1 MIKPGDLV
9 KVIGTTVNEELEM
22 AELIP
27 IGTICEVI
35 DVDEKGIAEI
45 VPYKSGDRC
54 GYRYNE
60 EDLERGGL
68 VWIPQNENIIAQ
80 IRWQTED
87 IESALEERGISVN
100 EKNVNM
106 VLNKLGVG
114 TGNNSLENCEPGW
127 EIINYAINSCNFL
140 QEQEEVD

>member
-1 MIKPGDLV
+1 MIKPGDLA
-9 KVIGTTVNEELEM
+9 KVIGTTVTTELEI

-35 DVDEKGIAEI
+35 DVDEKGVAEI

-54 GYRYNE
+54 GYWYNE
-60 EDLERGGL
+60 EDLERGEL
-68 VWIPQNENIIAQ
+68 VWVPQENVIAQ
-80 IRWQTED
+80 IRWQKED
-87 IESALEERGISVN
+87 IESALEERGITIN
-100 EKNVNM
+100 ETNVNM
-106 VLNKLGVG
+106 VLEKLGVG

-127 EIINYAINSCNFL
+127 EIIDYAINSCNFL